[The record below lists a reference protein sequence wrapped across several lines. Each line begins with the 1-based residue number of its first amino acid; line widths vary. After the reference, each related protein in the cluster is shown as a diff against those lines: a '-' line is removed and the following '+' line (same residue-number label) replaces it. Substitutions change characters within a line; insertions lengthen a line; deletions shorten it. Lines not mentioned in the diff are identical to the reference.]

1 LSWIEKNLA
10 ETRITKDGK
19 TEAVKTGNLVY
30 ALFQH
35 DTSRALDPQLH
46 IHAILANLTKG
57 PDGEWHA
64 LHADKIWANNTV
76 IGAIYHAYLR
86 NELEKLGYQ
95 LVATGKHG
103 TFEIV
108 GVPKDV
114 LETFSQRREQILEKA
129 AELGIVSP
137 KGRDG
142 VTVTTRDPKLNLED
156 RDGLVLDWMKDAAAA
171 GWDGKAL
178 LEGAMNAAAKM
189 EQRENAGAIGRS
201 YNAIADAVKVARET
215 VSGLMRSPDPL
226 VDRGFVRMAHNALG
240 MFPGLI
246 LDRRLHA
253 APGDE
258 FLLRNDHE
266 NLEAALCLGGTARS
280 EAQGDFRF
288 FGFIDNHQIGAHSI
302 VCLPPSAR
310 FCRACFKLK
319 VCARSWLWHR
329 RVVAVT

>member
-1 LSWIEKNLA
+1 MHSIATVKSASGAAKYFTKDDYVAGDYYTDEKAGDVSLWGGEGAATAGLTGAVSQEAFAKALHGELPSGEKVDQREGRRPGYDLTFSAPKSVSLMAYVAGDKRILGPDGAHTKAVQQTLSWIEKNLA

-189 EQRENAGAIGRS
+189 EQRENAGAIC
-201 YNAIADAVKVARET
+201 D
-215 VSGLMRSPDPL
+215 GL
-226 VDRGFVRMAHNALG
+226 
-240 MFPGLI
+240 
-246 LDRRLHA
+246 
-253 APGDE
+253 
-258 FLLRNDHE
+258 
-266 NLEAALCLGGTARS
+266 
-280 EAQGDFRF
+280 Q
-288 FGFIDNHQIGAHSI
+288 
-302 VCLPPSAR
+302 
-310 FCRACFKLK
+310 
-319 VCARSWLWHR
+319 
-329 RVVAVT
+329 